1 MKYHVVLSEP
11 KERVT
16 RDEIN
21 ELIIGEMGLE
31 DEGIILFD
39 GMDEAFMGIAER
51 FEPVAERIVHDDGGI
66 IINEVGGTHR
76 YFAVYSYAKMVAI
89 MTSDGDLTD
98 EDAQE
103 YLEFNTVGLYAGP
116 NTPAIMRDW

>member
-1 MKYHVVLSEP
+1 MN
-11 KERVT
+11 

-31 DEGIILFD
+31 DEGIVLFD

-51 FEPVAERIVHDDGGI
+51 FEPMTVRTVPDRGDVT
-66 IINEVGGTHR
+66 EVEAGGTHR
-76 YFAVYSYAKMVAI
+76 YFAVYSYTKMVNAL
-89 MTSDGDLTD
+89 MADGELGD
-98 EDAQE
+98 EEAQE

>member
-1 MKYHVVLSEP
+1 M
-11 KERVT
+11 T

-31 DEGIILFD
+31 DEGIVLFD

-51 FEPVAERIVHDDGGI
+51 FEPVMFFDEDGLER
-66 IINEVGGTHR
+66 ERGGTHR
-76 YFAVYSYAKMVAI
+76 YFAVYSYERMVGILTA
-89 MTSDGDLTD
+89 DGDLTD
-98 EDAQE
+98 EDARE

-116 NTPAIMRDW
+116 NTPAIMRD

>member
-1 MKYHVVLSEP
+1 MN
-11 KERVT
+11 

-31 DEGIILFD
+31 DEGIVLFD

-51 FEPVAERIVHDDGGI
+51 FEPVAERIVHDDGSI
-66 IINEVGGTHR
+66 IVNEVGGTHR
-76 YFAVYSYAKMVAI
+76 YFAVYSYAKMVDAL
-89 MTSDGDLTD
+89 GPDLTS
-98 EDAQE
+98 EEAQE

-116 NTPAIMRDW
+116 NTPAIMRD